1 MRFLAYRE
9 AELAIQ
15 MAEGRSWGGRR
26 IKVNLARSQAS
37 NSDGTLAAA
46 KVPPPGVPAGVIG
59 VNAWAMKSRLALKE
73 PAGWIVEVG
82 EGRGVRLASWGVAAE
97 KQHLVRSLVGFLK
110 NGWTS
115 LKEVEAWLLGV
126 RGQ

>member
-1 MRFLAYRE
+1 MQALFYRSGRIVDIFLPGFRPSGNLRGFVFVRFPTYRE

-46 KVPPPGVPAGVIG
+46 KVPPPGVPAGVKG

-82 EGRGVRLASWGVAAE
+82 EGRGVRLASWVVAAE
-97 KQHLVRSLVGFLK
+97 K
-110 NGWTS
+110 
-115 LKEVEAWLLGV
+115 
-126 RGQ
+126 